1 MSIAVAQVTS
11 RAELQAFID
20 FPLRHYP
27 RDRYVPLWQDTIRGW
42 YHGTG
47 PHADH
52 GPVHLL
58 LARDR
63 AGRVV
68 GRSTVHADSRMDAK
82 LGARVQLMGLTD
94 VSERVALQALAAD
107 AERRARADG
116 RTVLLGP
123 VSLLP
128 NQHGGVI
135 TSGFDERGF
144 VDAPWNPPGTAAA
157 WEAAGFVPIW
167 PAHTWICED
176 LAALDPARVFPRGEL
191 PDGIELHYGDRGDL
205 DNQLPVLRSMLNAS
219 FGELPYFTPITPEEL
234 ADQTDGL
241 AHLLD
246 ESLLLYAQRDD
257 EPLAFIL
264 TLPDLSEFVMATG
277 GRLRIVDQL
286 RLLLTRRRYRDEA
299 VLIIKGTVPGA
310 RGLGLMSA
318 LSRQLL
324 VNLQRG
330 GYRTLRVTFVGE
342 ENVGSAAQFEAMGGR
357 RLHGVCFYRREL
369 A

>member
-1 MSIAVAQVTS
+1 MSITVSPVSS
-11 RAELQAFID
+11 RAQLQAFID

-42 YHGTG
+42 YHGSG
-47 PHADH
+47 PHVDH
-52 GPVHLL
+52 GLVHLL
-58 LARDR
+58 LAHNRD
-63 AGRVV
+63 GEVV
-68 GRSTVHADSRMDAK
+68 GRSTVHTDTRMDAK
-82 LGARVQLMGLTD
+82 LGARAQLMGLTD
-94 VSERVALQALAAD
+94 VSDGAALRALASE
-107 AERRARADG
+107 AERRARHDA

-144 VDAPWNPPGTAAA
+144 VDSPWNPPGTPAA
-157 WEAAGFVPIW
+157 WETAGFAPIW
-167 PAHTWICED
+167 SANTWICED
-176 LAALDPARVFPRGEL
+176 IGTLDPARVFPRGEL
-191 PDGIELHYGDRGDL
+191 PDDVALQYGDRGNL
-205 DNQLPVLRSMLNAS
+205 DNQLPLLRSMLNAS
-219 FGELPYFTPITPEEL
+219 FAELPYFTPITPEEL

-246 ESLLLYAQRDD
+246 ESLLLYAQRDE

-264 TLPDLSEFVMATG
+264 TLPDLTEFVMATG
-277 GRLRIVDQL
+277 GRLQIVDQL
-286 RLLLTRRRYRDEA
+286 RLLLTRKRYRREA
-299 VLIIKGTVPGA
+299 VLIVKGTVPDA

-330 GYRTLRVTFVGE
+330 GYQTLRVTFVGE
-342 ENVGSAAQFEAMGGR
+342 ENVASAAQFESMGGR